1 MSPSFYFPEIS
12 VLEKILRPFIVYVFL
27 LAAFRLAGKR
37 ELGQLTPFD
46 LIVLLTISN
55 VLQNAMIGPDNSL
68 TGGLIGGLTLFLAN
82 GLISRLVIRFP
93 KLARLFESTP
103 AVLIENGKILTRN
116 LRREVMSR
124 DELERAIRKHGLDPQ
139 ADMPLIKKALLEQD
153 GTVTII
159 VKSGKEQS

>member
-1 MSPSFYFPEIS
+1 MCFCWPLP
-12 VLEKILRPFIVYVFL
+12 
-27 LAAFRLAGKR
+27 AAGKH

-93 KLARLFESTP
+93 RLSRFFESTP
-103 AVLIENGKILTRN
+103 AVLIENGKSCPET
-116 LRREVMSR
+116 
-124 DELERAIRKHGLDPQ
+124 
-139 ADMPLIKKALLEQD
+139 
-153 GTVTII
+153 
-159 VKSGKEQS
+159 